1 MAETTPSPSS
11 STWEQGEQVN
21 VNSSNMSLG
30 KGDDDEKNGQE
41 AAASASSVAM
51 AASMAEDLQRTVM
64 QSTDSAIRSARS
76 LQHHLPQYVEKAV
89 SDYRTY
95 ENAFF
100 TKIKEGL
107 MSAREHPA
115 STLGI
120 GLTAAFLLLPG
131 PRRFFI
137 RQTFS
142 RLQSEEAQFVRAEKN
157 VKELNLSVDLMKKE
171 SKKLLERALL
181 AEKDMKYGQTD
192 LMDVGSQIQS
202 LSKSV
207 HKVESQAADL
217 MDGLREIP
225 NREALKLRAEA
236 SCFNGISFE
245 KAEVCA
251 GQTDNE
257 DLGTRT
263 SSVTARRD

>member
-11 STWEQGEQVN
+11 STWEQGEHVN

-100 TKIKEGL
+100 TKIKGRL
-107 MSAREHPA
+107 KILS
-115 STLGI
+115 
-120 GLTAAFLLLPG
+120 FLLS
-131 PRRFFI
+131 F
-137 RQTFS
+137 
-142 RLQSEEAQFVRAEKN
+142 
-157 VKELNLSVDLMKKE
+157 LN
-171 SKKLLERALL
+171 
-181 AEKDMKYGQTD
+181 
-192 LMDVGSQIQS
+192 
-202 LSKSV
+202 
-207 HKVESQAADL
+207 
-217 MDGLREIP
+217 
-225 NREALKLRAEA
+225 
-236 SCFNGISFE
+236 
-245 KAEVCA
+245 
-251 GQTDNE
+251 
-257 DLGTRT
+257 
-263 SSVTARRD
+263 

>member
-1 MAETTPSPSS
+1 
-11 STWEQGEQVN
+11 
-21 VNSSNMSLG
+21 MSLG

-100 TKIKEGL
+100 TKIKGL

-225 NREALKLRAEA
+225 NREALKLRAEVA
-236 SCFNGISFE
+236 SMASVLKRQRSVLDKRIMKISE
-245 KAEVCA
+245 
-251 GQTDNE
+251 
-257 DLGTRT
+257 LGLP
-263 SSVTARRD
+263 V